1 MNASL
6 PALVITGVSSGLG
19 LALAQAFGRRGYRVF
34 GSVRTPADAA
44 RLQAE
49 LGESF
54 VPLLFDVTDA
64 PAVAR
69 AAAEVARQL
78 AGEPLRGLINN
89 AGIAFGGPLLYQ
101 PIAVVRQHFEV
112 NVLGLVQVT
121 QAFLPLLGAR
131 PGFQGRPGRVI
142 NIGSVSGQVAA
153 PFMGAYVGTKFA
165 LEGLTASWRRELQLF
180 GVPVVLIGLGV
191 TQTPIWDKGINLEP
205 YRDTPYHAAAQRFA
219 GFVSR
224 TRAKGLSPDYVAG
237 RLVRIFE
244 TPRPG
249 LRYTIAPDVLRS
261 WIVPRLVPAR
271 LFDWL
276 LAKGIGLLP
285 PKAKALD

>member
-1 MNASL
+1 MKMTL

-19 LALAQAFGRRGYRVF
+19 LASARAFLSRGYRVF

-49 LGESF
+49 LGEAF
-54 VPLLFDVTDA
+54 VPLLFDVTDG
-64 PAVAR
+64 PAIAR
-69 AAAEVARQL
+69 AAAEVAAQL

-89 AGIAFGGPLLYQ
+89 AGIALGGPLLCQ
-101 PIAVVRQHFEV
+101 PIEVVRQHFEV

-121 QAFLPLLGAR
+121 QAFLPLLGAQ
-131 PGFQGRPGRVI
+131 PNFQGRVGRVI

-180 GVPVVLIGLGV
+180 GVPMVLIGLGV
-191 TQTPIWDKGINLEP
+191 TKTPIWDKGIDLAP
-205 YRDTPYHAAAQRFA
+205 YRDTPYYAAAQRFA
-219 GFVSR
+219 GYVSN
-224 TRAKGLSPDYVAG
+224 TRDKGLSADYVAE
-237 RLVRIFE
+237 RLVSILE
-244 TPRPG
+244 TPRPR
-249 LRYTIAPDVLRS
+249 LRYTIAPDVFRS
-261 WIVPRLVPAR
+261 WIVPRLLPAR

-276 LAKGIGLLP
+276 LGKGIGLLP
-285 PKAKALD
+285 AKR